1 MSREVYTL
9 NPYKHVLLREE
20 EYLALAEKANANEEQ
35 IKQMAK
41 EMYEQK
47 GTAYLGI
54 SLYLQEGCCGREYEK
69 IRIGN
74 PMLSQTTELGS
85 IPKESIEQI
94 NSAVREMLV
103 DFYNEYQR
111 PVDEV
116 RKEYEKKTRWA
127 KFQLNMFGVVIFFG
141 TLCGLLMSIV
151 FRLLK

>member
-9 NPYKHVLLREE
+9 SPYKQVLLREE
-20 EYLALAEKANANEEQ
+20 EYLALAEKANANEEL
-35 IKQMAK
+35 IKQKAK

-47 GTAYLGI
+47 GTASLSVYLN
-54 SLYLQEGCCGREYEK
+54 LQEGCHCREYEK
-69 IRIGN
+69 IEISN

-85 IPKESIEQI
+85 IPNESIEQI

-103 DFYNEYQR
+103 DFYKEYQR

>member
-1 MSREVYTL
+1 MSKEVYTL
-9 NPYKHVLLREE
+9 NPYKQVLLRED

-35 IKQMAK
+35 IKQLAK
-41 EMYEQK
+41 ELYEQK
-47 GTAYLGI
+47 GTALL
-54 SLYLQEGCCGREYEK
+54 SVNLNLQEGCHGREYEK
-69 IRIGN
+69 ISISN

-116 RKEYEKKTRWA
+116 RKEFQKKTRWA

>member
-1 MSREVYTL
+1 MNREVYTL
-9 NPYKHVLLREE
+9 TPYKQVLLREE
-20 EYLALAEKANANEEQ
+20 EYLALAEKANANDEL
-35 IKQMAK
+35 IKQLAK

-54 SLYLQEGCCGREYEK
+54 SLNLQEGCYNREYEK
-69 IRIGN
+69 ISISN
-74 PMLSQTTELGS
+74 PMLTQSTELGS

-94 NSAVREMLV
+94 NCAVREMLV

-116 RKEYEKKTRWA
+116 RKEYQKKTRWA

-151 FRLLK
+151 FQLLK

>member
-9 NPYKHVLLREE
+9 NPYKQVLLREE

-54 SLYLQEGCCGREYEK
+54 SLYLQEGGCGREYEK

-85 IPKESIEQI
+85 IQKESIDQI

-116 RKEYEKKTRWA
+116 RNEFQKKTRWA

>member
-9 NPYKHVLLREE
+9 NPYKQVLLREE

-35 IKQMAK
+35 IKQLAK

-47 GTAYLGI
+47 GTASLGI
-54 SLYLQEGCCGREYEK
+54 SLHLQEGGCGREYEK
-69 IRIGN
+69 IRISN

>member
-9 NPYKHVLLREE
+9 NPYKQVLLREE
-20 EYLALAEKANANEEQ
+20 EYLALDEKANANEEQ
-35 IKQMAK
+35 IKQMANK
-41 EMYEQK
+41 MYEQK

-54 SLYLQEGCCGREYEK
+54 SLYLQEGGCGREYEK

-85 IPKESIEQI
+85 IPKESIDQI

-116 RKEYEKKTRWA
+116 RKEFQKKTRWA

>member
-9 NPYKHVLLREE
+9 NPYKQVLLREE
-20 EYLALAEKANANEEQ
+20 EYLALADKANANEEQ
-35 IKQMAK
+35 IKQFAK

-47 GTAYLGI
+47 GTASLNI
-54 SLYLQEGCCGREYEK
+54 SLHLQEGGCGREYEK
-69 IRIGN
+69 IRISN

-151 FRLLK
+151 FLLLK

>member
-1 MSREVYTL
+1 MSKEVYTL
-9 NPYKHVLLREE
+9 NPYKQVLLRED

-35 IKQMAK
+35 IMQLAK
-41 EMYEQK
+41 ELYEQK
-47 GTAYLGI
+47 CTASLSI
-54 SLYLQEGCCGREYEK
+54 SLYLQEGGCCREYEK

-116 RKEYEKKTRWA
+116 RKEYQKKTRWA

>member
-9 NPYKHVLLREE
+9 NPYKQVLLREE

-47 GTAYLGI
+47 GTAHLGI
-54 SLYLQEGCCGREYEK
+54 SLYLQERGCGREYEK

-74 PMLSQTTELGS
+74 PMLSQATELGS
-85 IPKESIEQI
+85 IPKESIDHI

-116 RKEYEKKTRWA
+116 RKEFQKKTRWA

>member
-9 NPYKHVLLREE
+9 NPYKQVLLREE

-35 IKQMAK
+35 IKQLAK

-47 GTAYLGI
+47 GTASLGI
-54 SLYLQEGCCGREYEK
+54 NLHLQEGGCGREYEK

-116 RKEYEKKTRWA
+116 RKEYEKKTRWV

>member
-1 MSREVYTL
+1 
-9 NPYKHVLLREE
+9 
-20 EYLALAEKANANEEQ
+20 
-35 IKQMAK
+35 MAK

-54 SLYLQEGCCGREYEK
+54 SLYLQEGGCGREYEK

-85 IPKESIEQI
+85 IPNESIEQI

-151 FRLLK
+151 FRLLN

>member
-9 NPYKHVLLREE
+9 NPYKQVLLSEE

-35 IKQMAK
+35 IKQLAK

-47 GTAYLGI
+47 GTASLGI
-54 SLYLQEGCCGREYEK
+54 SLHLQEGCSGREYEK

-116 RKEYEKKTRWA
+116 RKEYEKKTRWE

-151 FRLLK
+151 FRLLN

>member
-9 NPYKHVLLREE
+9 NPYKQVLLREE

-54 SLYLQEGCCGREYEK
+54 SLYLQEGGCGREYEK

-85 IPKESIEQI
+85 IPKESIDQI

-116 RKEYEKKTRWA
+116 RKEFQNKTRWA

>member
-9 NPYKHVLLREE
+9 NPYKQVLLREE

-47 GTAYLGI
+47 GTASLCI
-54 SLYLQEGCCGREYEK
+54 SLYLQEGGCSREYEK

-74 PMLSQTTELGS
+74 PILSQTTELGS
-85 IPKESIEQI
+85 IQKESIDQI

-116 RKEYEKKTRWA
+116 RNEFQKKTRWA

-151 FRLLK
+151 FQLLK

>member
-9 NPYKHVLLREE
+9 NPYKQVLLREE

-54 SLYLQEGCCGREYEK
+54 SLYLQEGGCGREYEK

-85 IPKESIEQI
+85 IPKESIDQI

-116 RKEYEKKTRWA
+116 RKEYEKKTRWV

>member
-9 NPYKHVLLREE
+9 NPYKQVLLREE

-47 GTAYLGI
+47 GTASLCI
-54 SLYLQEGCCGREYEK
+54 SLYLQEGGCAREYEK

-85 IPKESIEQI
+85 IQKESIDQI

-116 RKEYEKKTRWA
+116 RKEFQKKTRWA
-127 KFQLNMFGVVIFFG
+127 KVQLNMFGVVIFFG

-151 FRLLK
+151 FQLLK

>member
-9 NPYKHVLLREE
+9 NPYKQVLLREE

-35 IKQMAK
+35 IKQLAK

-47 GTAYLGI
+47 GTASLGI
-54 SLYLQEGCCGREYEK
+54 SLHLQEGCCGREYEK

-85 IPKESIEQI
+85 IPKESIDQI

-116 RKEYEKKTRWA
+116 RREYQKKTRWA

>member
-1 MSREVYTL
+1 
-9 NPYKHVLLREE
+9 
-20 EYLALAEKANANEEQ
+20 
-35 IKQMAK
+35 
-41 EMYEQK
+41 
-47 GTAYLGI
+47 
-54 SLYLQEGCCGREYEK
+54 
-69 IRIGN
+69 
-74 PMLSQTTELGS
+74 MLSQTTELGS

-94 NSAVREMLV
+94 NSAVRKMLV

-116 RKEYEKKTRWA
+116 RKEYEKKTRWV

>member
-9 NPYKHVLLREE
+9 NPYKQVLLREE

-35 IKQMAK
+35 IKQLAK

-47 GTAYLGI
+47 GTASLGI
-54 SLYLQEGCCGREYEK
+54 SLHLQEGCCGREYEK

-85 IPKESIEQI
+85 IPRESIDQI

-116 RKEYEKKTRWA
+116 RREYQKKTRWA

>member
-9 NPYKHVLLREE
+9 NPYKQVLLREE

-47 GTAYLGI
+47 GTALLGI
-54 SLYLQEGCCGREYEK
+54 SLYLQEGVCGREYEK

-85 IPKESIEQI
+85 IPKDSIEQI
-94 NSAVREMLV
+94 NSAVRKMLV

-141 TLCGLLMSIV
+141 TLCGLFMSIV

>member
-1 MSREVYTL
+1 MSKEVYTL
-9 NPYKHVLLREE
+9 NPYKQVLLREE

-35 IKQMAK
+35 IKHLAK

-47 GTAYLGI
+47 GTA
-54 SLYLQEGCCGREYEK
+54 SLSVNLHLQEGCHNREYEK
-69 IRIGN
+69 IRISN
-74 PMLSQTTELGS
+74 PMLVQCTDLGS
-85 IPKESIEQI
+85 IPKESITQI
-94 NSAVREMLV
+94 NEAVREMLV

>member
-9 NPYKHVLLREE
+9 NPYKQVLLREE

-54 SLYLQEGCCGREYEK
+54 SLYLQEGGCGREYEK

-74 PMLSQTTELGS
+74 PMLSQATELGS
-85 IPKESIEQI
+85 IPKESIDQI

-116 RKEYEKKTRWA
+116 RNEFQKKTRWA

>member
-1 MSREVYTL
+1 L
-9 NPYKHVLLREE
+9 NKQALRILHLFGNDDVKCVRTSVGPEQ
-20 EYLALAEKANANEEQ
+20 EYFLNT
-35 IKQMAK
+35 K

-47 GTAYLGI
+47 GTASLGI
-54 SLYLQEGCCGREYEK
+54 SLYLQEGGCGREYEK

-94 NSAVREMLV
+94 NSAVRKMLV

-141 TLCGLLMSIV
+141 TLCGLFMSIV

>member
-9 NPYKHVLLREE
+9 NPYKQVLLREE

-54 SLYLQEGCCGREYEK
+54 SLYLQEGGCGREYEK

-85 IPKESIEQI
+85 IPKGSIDQI

-116 RKEYEKKTRWA
+116 RKEFQKKTRWA

>member
-9 NPYKHVLLREE
+9 NPYKQVLLREE

-47 GTAYLGI
+47 GTAHLGI
-54 SLYLQEGCCGREYEK
+54 SLYLQEGGCGREYEK

-85 IPKESIEQI
+85 IPKESIDQI
-94 NSAVREMLV
+94 NSVVREMLV

-116 RKEYEKKTRWA
+116 RKEFQKKTRWA

>member
-1 MSREVYTL
+1 MNREVYTL
-9 NPYKHVLLREE
+9 NPYKQVLLREE

-35 IKQMAK
+35 IKQLAK

-47 GTAYLGI
+47 GTASICI
-54 SLYLQEGCCGREYEK
+54 SLHLQDGCCGREYEK

-74 PMLSQTTELGS
+74 PMLSHTTELGS

-111 PVDEV
+111 PLDDV
-116 RKEYEKKTRWA
+116 RKEFQKKTRWA

>member
-9 NPYKHVLLREE
+9 NPYKQVLLREE

-41 EMYEQK
+41 KMYEQK
-47 GTAYLGI
+47 GTAHLGI
-54 SLYLQEGCCGREYEK
+54 SLYLQEGGCGREYEK

-74 PMLSQTTELGS
+74 PMLLQTTELGS
-85 IPKESIEQI
+85 IPKESIDQI

-116 RKEYEKKTRWA
+116 RKEFQKKTRWA

>member
-9 NPYKHVLLREE
+9 NPYKQVLLREE

-47 GTAYLGI
+47 GTASLGI
-54 SLYLQEGCCGREYEK
+54 SLYLQEGGCGREYEK

-85 IPKESIEQI
+85 IPKESIDQI

-116 RKEYEKKTRWA
+116 RKEYDKKTRWV

>member
-9 NPYKHVLLREE
+9 NPYKQVLLRED

-35 IKQMAK
+35 IRQLAK
-41 EMYEQK
+41 ELYEQK
-47 GTAYLGI
+47 GTATLSVYLN
-54 SLYLQEGCCGREYEK
+54 LQNGGCGREYEK
-69 IRIGN
+69 ISISN

>member
-1 MSREVYTL
+1 MNKEVYTL
-9 NPYKHVLLREE
+9 SPYKQVLLREE
-20 EYLALAEKANANEEQ
+20 EYLALAEKANANEEL
-35 IKQMAK
+35 IKQKAK

-47 GTAYLGI
+47 GTASLSVYLN
-54 SLYLQEGCCGREYEK
+54 LQEGCHGREYEK
-69 IRIGN
+69 IEISN

-116 RKEYEKKTRWA
+116 RMEYQKKTRWA
-127 KFQLNMFGVVIFFG
+127 KFQMNMFGVVIFFG